1 MDFQL
6 SEEATAL
13 AGLAADIANKLVTTD
28 RLLELESAPHVFDD
42 ALWAQ
47 LAGSGLLGIE
57 IAEAH
62 GGSDLGVVENCAVA
76 EELGRA
82 LARVPFGATAMVAAP
97 AIAAFGSEAQ
107 KGRWLPDIG
116 TGATIFAV
124 ALDEDLNNDPANPAT
139 IAKPTDGGWQLDGAK
154 VDVGYA
160 DVADAILVNAQGPDG
175 PRVFIVLPGD
185 PGVTITPTRVTG
197 LTSAATIELTAVAL
211 DDSRILGG
219 AETNGFVVDRLTL
232 ALCADQTGVLE
243 QALALTA
250 EYGRERE
257 QFGKKIGS
265 FQAVAQRLADG
276 YIDVRGLKLT
286 TLQAA
291 WLLGEADS
299 DYKGAAG
306 PADKELATAKFWAA
320 DAGHR
325 VAHTTVHVHGGVG
338 IDTDHPVHRYFL
350 AAKQNEF
357 SLGSGTAH
365 LRRLGAQLA
374 AEPA

>member
-28 RLLELESAPHVFDD
+28 RLRELESAPHVFDD

-57 IAEAH
+57 VAEAH

-76 EELGRA
+76 EELGRV
-82 LARVPFGATAMVAAP
+82 LARVPFGPTAMVAAP
-97 AIAAFGSEAQ
+97 AIAKFGSEAQ
-107 KGRWLPDIG
+107 RGRWLPDIG
-116 TGATIFAV
+116 TGAAVFAV

-139 IAKPTDGGWQLDGAK
+139 SAQPVDGGWRLDGAK
-154 VDVGYA
+154 VDVAYA
-160 DVADAILVNAQGPDG
+160 DVADAVLVNAHGPDG
-175 PRVFIVLPGD
+175 PRVFIVLPD
-185 PGVTITPTRVTG
+185 DAGVTITPTRVTG
-197 LTSAATIELTAVAL
+197 LTSSATVELSGVAL

-219 AETNGFVVDRLTL
+219 ADTNAFVVDRQTL

-250 EYGRERE
+250 DYGRERE

-291 WLLGEADS
+291 WVLGETGS
-299 DYKGAAG
+299 AA
-306 PADKELATAKFWAA
+306 KELATAKFWAA

-338 IDTDHPVHRYFL
+338 IDTEHPVHRYFL

>member
-13 AGLAADIANKLVTTD
+13 AGLARDIAGKLVTTD
-28 RLLELESAPHVFDD
+28 RLRELENAPHVFDD

-82 LARVPFGATAMVAAP
+82 LARVPFGATAVVAAP
-97 AIAAFGSEAQ
+97 AIARFGSDAQ
-107 KGRWLPDIG
+107 KSEWLPDIG
-116 TGATIFAV
+116 SGAKVFAV
-124 ALDEDLNNDPANPAT
+124 AVDEDLNDDPHNPAAT
-139 IAKPTDGGWQLDGAK
+139 AQPVDGGWRLDGTK
-154 VDVGYA
+154 VEVAYG
-160 DVADAILVNAQGPDG
+160 DVADGLLVSTHGPDG

-185 PGVTITPTRVTG
+185 TGVTITSTRVTG
-197 LTSAATIELTAVAL
+197 LTSSATVELSGVAL
-211 DDSRILGG
+211 DDSRILGS

-250 EYGRERE
+250 TYGRERE

-291 WLLGEADS
+291 WLLGETGSAE
-299 DYKGAAG
+299 
-306 PADKELATAKFWAA
+306 KELATAKFWAA